1 MAGKPNTPPNDDEVI
16 EYKPDFSLKEKIGK
30 DINMSEIFTKDVIEN
45 SQQVIN
51 KTQKD
56 FLKWVENDLKTLEN
70 AYLALT
76 KNQAG
81 DKENLI
87 EVKRAAFSVKAQAGT
102 FGFDLGSAVAK
113 SLYDFCEGQYKEDPS
128 HLIIIC
134 KHLDTL
140 KTIFHH
146 GVVGDGGKVGGAVHS
161 ALGKLI
167 KKYT

>member
-1 MAGKPNTPPNDDEVI
+1 MAGKPETQDDEVI

-30 DINMSEIFTKDVIEN
+30 DVNMSDIFSKDAIEA

-70 AYLALT
+70 AYGAVI
-76 KNQAG
+76 KNQAAG
-81 DKENLI
+81 AENVDEI
-87 EVKRAAFSVKAQAGT
+87 KRSAFSVKAQAGT

-113 SLYDFCEGQYKEDPS
+113 SLYDFCETQYQSDPN
-128 HLIIIC
+128 HLIIIR

-140 KTIFHH
+140 NTIFHK
-146 GVVGDGGKVGGAVHS
+146 GVVGDGGKMGGAVHS